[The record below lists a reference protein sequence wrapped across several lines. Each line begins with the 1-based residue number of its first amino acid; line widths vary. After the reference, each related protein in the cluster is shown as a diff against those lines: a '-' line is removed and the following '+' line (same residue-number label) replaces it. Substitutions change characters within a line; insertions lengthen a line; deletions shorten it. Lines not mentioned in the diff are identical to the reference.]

1 VIERLRAVL
10 ADPRTEWVILAL
22 ILVNAAILGLETSP
36 VVMNAVGPALKVLDG
51 LILTI
56 FVIEIASRMAVHR
69 LAFFRDP
76 WSVFDFLVVGIALV
90 PATENLSVLRALRVL
105 RVLRLITVVP
115 ALRRVVGGLILSL
128 PGMGSIALLLLLL
141 FYVFAVMATQLYGAE
156 FPELFGNLAR
166 SAFTLFAVM
175 TLETWVDGV
184 VKPVMEKYPYAW
196 LFFIPYILITTF
208 AVLNLFIAV
217 IVNAMQTE
225 HEAARKE
232 EERQYA
238 EEQRKLGKISATE
251 DGVLTELRA
260 LRAEVKALGAA
271 IKGKKGKSRA

>member
-1 VIERLRAVL
+1 VIERLRTVL
-10 ADPRTEWVILAL
+10 ADPRTEWVVLAL
-22 ILVNAAILGLETSP
+22 ILVNAVILGLETSP
-36 VVMNAVGPALKVLDG
+36 TVMNAFGPALMFLDTV
-51 LILTI
+51 ILTI
-56 FVIEIASRMAVHR
+56 FVIEIAARMAVHR

-128 PGMGSIALLLLLL
+128 PGMGSIALLLLLV
-141 FYVFAVMATQLYGAE
+141 FYVFAVMATQLYGRE
-156 FPELFGNLAR
+156 FPELFGNLGR

-232 EERQYA
+232 EERQFA

-251 DGVLTELRA
+251 EDVLAELRA

-271 IKGKKGKSRA
+271 VKGKKGKSRA